1 MKSLCEKHGGKYIQ
15 CGDYLIPDLGLTEQ
29 EQKPLGK
36 YGRMR
41 REYLENN
48 RSGLYTRMILDGTLM
63 EHLHEIDETCQQ
75 RLDQMIPQ
83 MAKAEG
89 VTENLKATDQMAWVG
104 WMNSIHASTEE
115 AILQELV
122 YS

>member
-1 MKSLCEKHGGKYIQ
+1 MKSIFEEHGGKYIQ

-41 REYLENN
+41 REYLEKN

-63 EHLHEIDETCQQ
+63 EHLHEIDETCQK

-83 MAKAEG
+83 MAKVEG
-89 VTENLKATDQMAWVG
+89 VTEGLKAKNQMLWVG
-104 WMNSIHASTEE
+104 KMNELRASVEE
-115 AILQELV
+115 ILLNELI
-122 YS
+122 YN

>member
-1 MKSLCEKHGGKYIQ
+1 MKSIFEEHSGKYIQ

-41 REYLENN
+41 REYLEKN
-48 RSGLYTRMILDGTLM
+48 RPGLYTRMILDGTLM
-63 EHLHEIDETCQQ
+63 EHLHEIDDTCQK

-83 MAKAEG
+83 MADAEG
-89 VTENLKATDQMAWVG
+89 VTESLKAKNQMLWVG
-104 WMNSIHASTEE
+104 KMNELRASAEE
-115 AILQELV
+115 ILLNELI
-122 YS
+122 YN

>member
-1 MKSLCEKHGGKYIQ
+1 MKSIFEEHGGKYIQ

-41 REYLENN
+41 REYLEKN

-63 EHLHEIDETCQQ
+63 EHLHEIDETCQK

-89 VTENLKATDQMAWVG
+89 VTEGLKAKNQMLWVG
-104 WMNSIHASTEE
+104 KMNELRASVEE
-115 AILQELV
+115 ILLNELI
-122 YS
+122 YN

>member
-1 MKSLCEKHGGKYIQ
+1 MKSLFEKHGGKYIQ